1 MTNTPLA
8 ARVLSCCR
16 EDLSFTPDW
25 PLLNEVGFYLKNLP
39 MRDPLRK
46 WWASQRFEDLRGPNS
61 RPEFIEAANA
71 EFLRANGVK
80 LTDDISL
87 DF

>member
-1 MTNTPLA
+1 MTTTSLA
-8 ARVLSCCR
+8 ARVLSRCR

-25 PLLNEVGFYLKNLP
+25 PLLNEVGLSLKNLP
-39 MRDPLRK
+39 MGDPLRT
-46 WWASQRFEDLRGPNS
+46 WWAHQRMEDLRGPNS

-71 EFLRANGVK
+71 EFLRANGVE
-80 LTDDISL
+80 LTDEISL